1 MSIFCEKAFEKEFE
15 DEISKQAYLNACKW
29 LAINIYNNVELSKS
43 VVISIEKAAGRELP
57 TFVVTV
63 YARIDEKEQREA
75 HCKKCKM
82 LHTIFYSMNGVNCSE
97 CKAKA
102 YFKYLDD
109 NITNVK
115 NFVREILEDK
125 EEGQK

>member
-1 MSIFCEKAFEKEFE
+1 MSIFCEEAFRKEFE

-29 LAINIYNNVELSKS
+29 LAVNIYNNVELSKS
-43 VVISIEKAAGRELP
+43 VVVSIEKVAGRELP

-63 YARIDEKEQREA
+63 YVRMNEKEQREA

-97 CKAKA
+97 CRAKA

-109 NITNVK
+109 NIVNVK
-115 NFVREILEDK
+115 NFVKEVLENK
-125 EEGQK
+125 EVQ

>member
-15 DEISKQAYLNACKW
+15 DEISKRAYLNACKW

-43 VVISIEKAAGRELP
+43 VVISIEKAAERELP

-82 LHTIFYSMNGVNCSE
+82 LHTIFYSLNGVNCSE

-109 NITNVK
+109 NTTNVK
-115 NFVREILEDK
+115 NFVKEVLENK
-125 EEGQK
+125 EV